1 MRARAR
7 ERTVGLQ
14 KNIARLIAN
23 AKIIIVIVALL
34 GKVRVF
40 AAAVGAMALN
50 VCGAFVLNH
59 ELRYKSTR
67 NQVQMELGQIFA
79 VNPCAFA
86 TQTLPCGRESM

>member
-1 MRARAR
+1 MG
-7 ERTVGLQ
+7 VQ

-40 AAAVGAMALN
+40 AAYAAGAMALN
-50 VCGAFVLNH
+50 VCGAFVLNR